1 MKYIVAL
8 AFVLI
13 IGSLVSA
20 LVFMLKGS
28 TTRQGDM
35 RSDAELTA
43 EERAERMAR
52 SKKMATALGF
62 RVAFSVSLFLII
74 LLLYALGY
82 IEPTGIPVQRS

>member
-1 MKYIVAL
+1 MKYFVAI

-28 TTRQGDM
+28 SEKRDDT
-35 RSDAELTA
+35 RSDAQLTEA
-43 EERAERMAR
+43 ERVERMAR
-52 SKKMATALGF
+52 SKKMATALGL

-82 IEPTGIPVQRS
+82 IEPTGIPVQRV